1 MMLLTMT
8 DNEIY
13 KINTIKNVI
22 DKLISGVE
30 AAALLNICP
39 RQVYRLKKSYLKH
52 GPEGLISHKRGK
64 PSNNQHK
71 YQFKLQVLDL
81 VQTRYQDFGPTLA
94 HEKLIELHGIS
105 VGLETLRRWMIA
117 DGLWKPHFQRE
128 PKVYQPRYRRDCLGE
143 LIQIDGSHH
152 DWFEGRSDKC
162 CLLVYI
168 DDATS
173 KIMSLKFTNSE
184 NSLDYMAL
192 TREYITQYGKP
203 TAFYSDKHAVF
214 KVNSRDAKTTKI
226 TQFGRA
232 LKDLNIELICANSS
246 QAKGRVERANK
257 TLQDRLI
264 KEMRLKHIDNIE
276 DANQWL
282 PEFITDFNRR
292 FAKAPL
298 CAKDMH
304 RLIYEQDDELD
315 NIFSWQE
322 TRKLSNSLTI
332 QYDKVI
338 YMIESSEE
346 NNRLRREAV
355 KVLDYPDGT
364 IAIHYGNRTLRY
376 KIFDKLQKIDQG
388 RVVDN
393 KRLGSVLKLAQI
405 EHQKL
410 EKEDKRSRSKSAPN
424 RSAQKRSLEQRRS
437 INPVLKK
444 SDIFNESVS
453 IK

>member
-1 MMLLTMT
+1 M
-8 DNEIY
+8 
-13 KINTIKNVI
+13 
-22 DKLISGVE
+22 
-30 AAALLNICP
+30 
-39 RQVYRLKKSYLKH
+39 
-52 GPEGLISHKRGK
+52 
-64 PSNNQHK
+64 
-71 YQFKLQVLDL
+71 
-81 VQTRYQDFGPTLA
+81 A

-117 DGLWKPHFQRE
+117 DGLWKPHFQRK

-192 TREYITQYGKP
+192 TREYITEHGKP

-214 KVNSRDAKTTKI
+214 KVNSRDAKTAKI

-264 KEMRLKHIDNIE
+264 KEIRLKHIDNIE
-276 DANQWL
+276 DANRWL
-282 PEFITDFNRR
+282 PEFIADFNRR
-292 FAKAPL
+292 FGKPPI

-304 RLIYEQDDELD
+304 RPIYEQDDELD

-376 KIFDKLQKIDQG
+376 QIFDKLQQIDQG
-388 RVVDN
+388 RIVDN

-410 EKEDKRSRSKSAPN
+410 EKEDKRSRSKSAPK
-424 RSAQKRSLEQRRS
+424 RSAQKRALGQQRS

-444 SDIFNESVS
+444 PDVFNENTS